1 MPSKD
6 IIHDSVKNALIKDG
20 WIITADPYIIKYE
33 EVKLFAD
40 LAAERPLLAERSGE
54 KIVVEV
60 KSFAGASFFR
70 DLEEAL
76 GQYIIYRNLLTET
89 VPEYE
94 LYLAINERTYTN
106 FFQKKATQFIVK
118 QNKMYLVIVDI
129 ANEVITQWIK

>member
-6 IIHDSVKNALIKDG
+6 IIHDSVKNALIKDD
-20 WIITADPYIIKYE
+20 WILTADPYIIKYE

-54 KIVVEV
+54 KIVVEI
-60 KSFAGASFFR
+60 KSFTGVSFFR
-70 DLEEAL
+70 NFEEAL

-94 LYLAINERTYTN
+94 LYLAISERTYIN
-106 FFQKKATQFIVK
+106 FFQKKSDSIHCSRK
-118 QNKMYLVIVDI
+118 
-129 ANEVITQWIK
+129 